1 MGVGSIG
8 DHLQPYEECDTF
20 LSADA
25 GLTWSLALTGAHKYE
40 FGDSGSLVVVVD
52 DEARVDAVRYSTN
65 MGKEW
70 KSYTLPLSLRAR
82 VLLTIPDSTSQKF
95 ILLGQVARRDQ
106 KDGVGRFAAVF
117 LDFAETRTRQC
128 GESDFERWEARGVG
142 NECIM
147 GHKVRCSLEM
157 GGRFF
162 FY

>member
-8 DHLQPYEECDTF
+8 DHLLPYEDCDTF

-25 GLTWSLALTGAHKYE
+25 GLTWSQVRAGAHKYE
-40 FGDSGSLVVVVD
+40 FGDSGSVVVLVD
-52 DEARVDAVRYSTN
+52 DEAKTDSVRYSTN
-65 MGKEW
+65 MGKDW

-106 KDGVGRFAAVF
+106 KDGMGRFAAVF

-128 GESDFERWEARGVG
+128 GEADFERWEARGVG

-147 GHKVRCSLEM
+147 GHKVRCP
-157 GGRFF
+157 FF
-162 FY
+162 GMAY